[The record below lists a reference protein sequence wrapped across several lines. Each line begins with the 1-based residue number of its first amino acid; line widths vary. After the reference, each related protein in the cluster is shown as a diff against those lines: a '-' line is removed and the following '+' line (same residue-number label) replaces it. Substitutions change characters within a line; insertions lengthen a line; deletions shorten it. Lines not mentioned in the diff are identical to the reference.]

1 MLSAPASYALDGSKL
16 YHSHQSISGCGF
28 TYGFVAPL
36 LAVICR
42 MINEFCCVSPNIF
55 GVAAAAAAAAAATV
69 VLLLH

>member
-1 MLSAPASYALDGSKL
+1 MLSAPASYAPDGSKL

-36 LAVICR
+36 LAVIYR
-42 MINEFCCVSPNIF
+42 MINEFCCVSPNIY
-55 GVAAAAAAAAAATV
+55 GVAAAAAAATV